1 MGSGEEEEGG
11 ARPWGD
17 TEHCKQWYD
26 VSFRKYTQLQRG
38 ERFERL
44 KRGGLEMSEE
54 AAEGS
59 DKRCWGPGPGLVGG

>member
-11 ARPWGD
+11 TRPWGD

-54 AAEGS
+54 AAGGQTR
-59 DKRCWGPGPGLVGG
+59 DAGGLGQG